1 MKTISERD
9 QQVNWHPYTQMQT
22 AGPPLA
28 IVKGEGVW
36 LTAEDGTQYLDAI
49 SSWWVNLHGHN
60 HPYLMDAIRKQ
71 TQLLDHV
78 IFSGFTHAPA
88 VELSEALLTILPSSH
103 EKIFYSDNGSTAVE
117 VGLKMAIQYH
127 VNRGANKHTIIALKD
142 GYHGDTFGAMSAGGR
157 GIFSTPFESH
167 LFQVEYI
174 DVPIIGKEDES
185 LRQLNK
191 TIKHHD
197 VAGFIFEPLLQGA
210 AGMIM
215 YSPQILSEM
224 IHLCNENDILTI
236 ADEVSTGFGRTGKY
250 FAADH
255 LSHKPD
261 IICMSKGI
269 TGGVMALGATSATA
283 QVYNAF
289 LSDDKYK
296 MFLHGHSY
304 TGNPLA
310 CVVAKAS
317 LDLLQ
322 EDDTWTA
329 IKRISTQHH
338 QFVSNVMNHPYVED
352 ARALGVVLAV
362 SVKSGSEESYF
373 NYLRDRLYNFF
384 IHRKILLR
392 PLGNVIYIMPP
403 YCITDEELNMVYTAI
418 SDLLDEL

>member
-28 IVKGEGVW
+28 IVKGEGIW

-157 GIFSTPFESH
+157 GIFSTPFENH

-191 TIKHHD
+191 IIKHHD

-250 FAADH
+250 FAADY

-289 LSDDKYK
+289 LSDDKSK

>member
-28 IVKGEGVW
+28 IVKGEGIW

-88 VELSEALLTILPSSH
+88 VDLSEALLTILPSSH

-157 GIFSTPFESH
+157 GIFSTPFENH

-191 TIKHHD
+191 IIKHHD

-289 LSDDKYK
+289 LSDDKSK